1 MARKLMLACV
11 LLVVCGNATA
21 EGAKQK
27 GGYIGGA
34 YGESSFDDDGAF
46 AGFVFDDEDNAYQ
59 IHGGYKFMKYLAIEV
74 RYVDFGT
81 FTLGDI
87 ITPDAVDLDTTAVSV
102 HAVGIIPFGESG
114 WELFGQLGLG
124 VVTYDVTNILGAA
137 EDGEEA
143 AFAGGL
149 GVRFSPSPKFSLAI
163 QTDVYVW
170 EDTSL
175 GPVYDLAVGSTQLS
189 IQYIF

>member
-102 HAVGIIPFGESG
+102 HAVGS
-114 WELFGQLGLG
+114 
-124 VVTYDVTNILGAA
+124 VTR
-137 EDGEEA
+137 
-143 AFAGGL
+143 GGL
-149 GVRFSPSPKFSLAI
+149 CKRRGLRR
-163 QTDVYVW
+163 
-170 EDTSL
+170 
-175 GPVYDLAVGSTQLS
+175 
-189 IQYIF
+189 